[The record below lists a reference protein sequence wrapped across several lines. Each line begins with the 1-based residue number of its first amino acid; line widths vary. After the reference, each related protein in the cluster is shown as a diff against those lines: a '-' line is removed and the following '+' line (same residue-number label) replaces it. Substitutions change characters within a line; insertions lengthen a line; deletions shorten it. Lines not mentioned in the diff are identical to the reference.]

1 MKNKISKSLDAAF
14 ARVTFD
20 LTKAEIDHS
29 YKDFL
34 ALEILREQTS
44 SAYHILAE
52 RLKDWELTQLLQR
65 IETLIDAQPNH
76 EQSSPERFMHSFRN
90 TLLESAAENETISSA
105 HILKEIVAD
114 TTTATSQTLA
124 LYGITA
130 QTIEAAM
137 EYSDKSNEGEKSEI
151 QFNIFGT
158 FGLEEGRNIAGLCK
172 N

>member
-20 LTKAEIDHS
+20 LTKAEIGHS

-34 ALEILREQTS
+34 ALEILREKTS

-52 RLKDWELTQLLQR
+52 RLKDWEFNQLLKR
-65 IETLIDAQPNH
+65 IETLIEAQPNH

-90 TLLESAAENETISSA
+90 TLLESTTNNGIISSA
-105 HILKEIVAD
+105 HILKDIVAD

-130 QTIEAAM
+130 QTIEAAL
-137 EYSDKSNEGEKSEI
+137 EQTNESNEGEKSEI
-151 QFNIFGT
+151 QFMTEPAEVPASFAKPSTI
-158 FGLEEGRNIAGLCK
+158 
-172 N
+172 